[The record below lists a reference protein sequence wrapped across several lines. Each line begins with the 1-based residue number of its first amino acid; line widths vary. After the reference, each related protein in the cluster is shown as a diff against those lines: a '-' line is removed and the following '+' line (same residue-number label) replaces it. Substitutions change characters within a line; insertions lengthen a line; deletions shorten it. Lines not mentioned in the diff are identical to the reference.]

1 MDATLHDHMMKS
13 VKEIVVAWI
22 AGRQIDF
29 GSVSVELIG
38 IVNSSIRLRVDDKII
53 QIVVPS
59 TFQLHGCASSS
70 TLLKG
75 EVFLVTCVDCTS
87 DELFG
92 NTLQMLNERLERVTI
107 EPDSL
112 SNVLDCLLLAL
123 QKYQKAQAYM
133 KEGSP
138 SIQFERVNNLTE
150 ERVAQSHDVPDSND
164 DCSSTRVDDWDI
176 EDDFCE
182 FPAREDVESVAQIQD
197 INAGF
202 LYAMAEEAKLQC
214 DLVREMVKTQKT
226 FQNTSEQIIS
236 LQWCDVITDP
246 KALTVYLLIHVGG
259 IVHDDNLASAIGVS
273 VNSPLKI
280 LLQFDKNIWMQK
292 KKGLLRPLR
301 GECKVTQDPQASLND
316 HNEESV
322 EIGHTRGYGSRVL
335 LPNLVH
341 VYFRFLAN
349 DITSLEWASEN
360 KKLYEELHY
369 FTSMENTFLGL
380 LCFLS
385 ARIQTLQ
392 DWCPVCW
399 SSLPYT
405 ICKLR
410 TCDKELCLF
419 TFEELGVGAPVL
431 QEVQASPEI
440 IDFEVSLAIAAARS
454 CRDVFEPFPSF
465 LLEKEEIRDRSASL
479 HPNKNMDILHAVLST
494 IPPIETMQKCLNE
507 VSLRV
512 TLNNL
517 WEKELDMEKH
527 VNSREQPYSWLK
539 LQSLPYSVLQYVL
552 STSRLKLHPLDAS
565 QRLPFFVSHYQFA
578 VLHDTPEKEAYF
590 KSQLQQKKGSIFAF
604 HGSSADN
611 WYSILRNGLRCLSNT
626 HLMGSGATYGPG
638 IYFSSQ
644 LQLSLRYSNQGSGW
658 NHCILKNGFSVL
670 AICEI
675 INDSFRSQKEAS
687 SFSLSTHSGIV
698 VVPPE
703 SEMDVAIRYIIV
715 LRSIEENRGQVSID
729 RTVMSFDHV
738 SVDRTVTSENID
750 LMKHY
755 MALKLSY
762 AEQQERQQKEHSI
775 ERFKSMCK
783 FSEQLQEDDHGAVI
797 AKKKR
802 GYAVV
807 EDSSQNSCLSTRSKK
822 PVAACRAFSTSS
834 LQAIAREYK
843 YIVKQINEARESKP
857 DIQDRDLLI
866 LTGVEVI
873 LPDETDICRWHVKL
887 DQFLFKSFPIFKDL
901 VSCAQHWGLPEV
913 SIKLECIFS
922 ETYPFS
928 PPFIRVVSPRFSL
941 HTGHVT
947 IGGSICMELL
957 TRSGWSPANTF
968 ESVIV
973 QVINAIIEGGGRLDK
988 QAVLARSEYSEREA
1002 REAFN
1007 RVARDHGWS

>member
-410 TCDKELCLF
+410 TCDKEL
-419 TFEELGVGAPVL
+419 
-431 QEVQASPEI
+431 
-440 IDFEVSLAIAAARS
+440 
-454 CRDVFEPFPSF
+454 
-465 LLEKEEIRDRSASL
+465 
-479 HPNKNMDILHAVLST
+479 
-494 IPPIETMQKCLNE
+494 
-507 VSLRV
+507 
-512 TLNNL
+512 
-517 WEKELDMEKH
+517 W
-527 VNSREQPYSWLK
+527 
-539 LQSLPYSVLQYVL
+539 
-552 STSRLKLHPLDAS
+552 
-565 QRLPFFVSHYQFA
+565 
-578 VLHDTPEKEAYF
+578 
-590 KSQLQQKKGSIFAF
+590 
-604 HGSSADN
+604 
-611 WYSILRNGLRCLSNT
+611 NGLRCLSNT